1 VLDHRNRIDHTAME
15 ELMKAANGLPVTFHR
30 AFDLLADHVGGMRAL
45 QEAGVARILTSGG
58 PGTAWEGLSTL
69 KSLVGAAC
77 GGLQIMA
84 GGGVRAP
91 HVAELI
97 RETGVCE
104 IHARASAIPAIID
117 ALRRRAG
124 NQKVT
129 GP

>member
-1 VLDHRNRIDHTAME
+1 
-15 ELMKAANGLPVTFHR
+15 
-30 AFDLLADHVGGMRAL
+30 
-45 QEAGVARILTSGG
+45 
-58 PGTAWEGLSTL
+58 
-69 KSLVGAAC
+69 
-77 GGLQIMA
+77 MA

>member
-1 VLDHRNRIDHTAME
+1 
-15 ELMKAANGLPVTFHR
+15 
-30 AFDLLADHVGGMRAL
+30 MRAL